1 MCYKRPSINYHL
13 LELWSQ
19 MSSQTLSTLFSV
31 SVKSGIGFPTSQEI
45 NIPETS
51 VKWEKIR
58 LGQLKKNSHSLK
70 KMYIYICLFTNKKSF
85 SSSLNVGE
93 APDQSSDHV
102 SIHTPSHVDLFH
114 YDFFNEHICVQHD
127 KPDFCLNL
135 RLIYPTTYSTPPLD
149 I

>member
-1 MCYKRPSINYHL
+1 
-13 LELWSQ
+13 

-70 KMYIYICLFTNKKSF
+70 KMYIYIYMF
-85 SSSLNVGE
+85 
-93 APDQSSDHV
+93 
-102 SIHTPSHVDLFH
+102 IHKQEE
-114 YDFFNEHICVQHD
+114 FF
-127 KPDFCLNL
+127 
-135 RLIYPTTYSTPPLD
+135 LIFECWRSP
-149 I
+149 